1 MLLMSLSHK
10 HSDARAFSDM
20 DAPAIWSQT
29 KDRISKAVGD
39 GNYHSWI
46 EPLTLVR
53 VTDGVGTFT
62 APSDF
67 VGSYVQRTFS
77 DAMLRH
83 LSDCGV
89 ECSRIVFETRSAA
102 EAVAKSAPVSAKP
115 VVQAKRQSDAWKDK
129 FTFENFVVGKSN
141 QLAYAA
147 ARRVAEGGP
156 VPFNPLFLYGGSGL
170 GKTHLMKA
178 IVRELEVNHPHLNVM
193 FLDAQEYML
202 RFVQSIR
209 EKNTLGFKQL
219 FRSVDVL
226 VVDDM
231 QFLAGKDS
239 TQEEFFHTF
248 NALVDQ
254 GKQIILSSDKSPG
267 EIERLED
274 RIVSRLQSGLVADV
288 HPTDYEL
295 RLGIL
300 QSKLEQI
307 QKNTPEFDLSHSVLE
322 LLAHKISANVRALEG
337 ALCRLEVQY
346 SLVRKPISVEMVR
359 DCLSDLIRSN
369 EKRITLDE
377 IQRKVSEHFNIRLSE
392 MVGPRRHRSIARPRQ
407 IAMYLSKEL
416 TNKSYPEIGRSFG
429 GRDHTTVMHGIKQI
443 SKLQEMDEDMREDIQ
458 LLTRALEG

>member
-1 MLLMSLSHK
+1 MTLPQG
-10 HSDARAFSDM
+10 HSEARHAVDTDAQ
-20 DAPAIWSQT
+20 AIWVQT
-29 KDRISKAVGD
+29 KDRISKTVGD

-46 EPLTLVR
+46 EPLSLMSVNE
-53 VTDGVGTFT
+53 GVGTFA

-77 DAMLRH
+77 DAVVRH
-83 LSDCGV
+83 LNAQGMTCT
-89 ECSRIVFETRSAA
+89 RIVFQTRSAA
-102 EAVAKSAPVSAKP
+102 EPAPQAASAPRAPK
-115 VVQAKRQSDAWKDK
+115 ATMKRQSDAWRDK

-178 IVRELEVNHPHLNVM
+178 IVRELEINHPHLNVM

-231 QFLAGKDS
+231 QFLAGKES

-300 QSKLEQI
+300 QCKLELI
-307 QKNTPEFDLSHSVLE
+307 QRNTPEFDLSQSVLE

-346 SLVRKPISVEMVR
+346 SLVRKPITIEMVR
-359 DCLSDLIRSN
+359 DCLSDLIRSS

-377 IQRKVSEHFNIRLSE
+377 IQRKVSEHFNIRMSE

-443 SKLQEMDEDMREDIQ
+443 LKLKEMDEDMREDIQ